1 MDDQSR
7 QMRYLILIAAVLCA
21 VVIGYNAFYVPD
33 ASFSE
38 PAVTVDGASSSGLSS
53 EEYAPSSVSPS
64 ASKGIL
70 PGGASSFAASSV
82 SASRAPA
89 ASNGESRAAAQNAGG
104 KININTASARQLSDG
119 LPGIGDTLA
128 QRIVEYRTQHGPFR
142 SVDGLKNVDGI
153 GDKKLAEIRQSA
165 TVG

>member
-1 MDDQSR
+1 MDDQFR

-38 PAVTVDGASSSGLSS
+38 PAVTVDGALSSGLSS
-53 EEYAPSSVSPS
+53 EEYAPSSVSPFS
-64 ASKGIL
+64 SVGNL
-70 PGGASSFAASSV
+70 PGGASAAGSSRVTAV
-82 SASRAPA
+82 ST
-89 ASNGESRAAAQNAGG
+89 GESHAAAKNAGG
-104 KININTASARQLSDG
+104 KVNINTASARQLSDG

-128 QRIVEYRTQHGPFR
+128 QRIVEYRAQHGPFK

-153 GDKKLAEIRQSA
+153 GDKKLAEIRQTA